1 MSKDKDAIYKENGFE
16 SRRDYLESLAT
27 EYGVDETIV
36 FELASV
42 LGRSEDFDGLVTEL
56 EDMNENDPEDEW

>member
-16 SRRDYLESLAT
+16 NRRDYLESLAT

-42 LGRSEDFDGLVTEL
+42 LGRNEDFDGLVTEL
-56 EDMNENDPEDEW
+56 EDMSENDPEDEW